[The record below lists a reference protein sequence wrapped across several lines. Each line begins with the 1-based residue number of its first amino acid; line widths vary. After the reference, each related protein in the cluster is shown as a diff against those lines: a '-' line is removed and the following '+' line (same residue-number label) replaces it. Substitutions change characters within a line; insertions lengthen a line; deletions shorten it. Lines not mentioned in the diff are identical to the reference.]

1 MVQRYQFDTSIWLDF
16 FENRSEPNLPK
27 SEWAHKL
34 VNKILKDNSIIL
46 FSDVNML
53 ELKAIGY
60 LSEEI
65 NNLLK
70 ELMPLLIF
78 IESTERQIGKAKDLG
93 LKRDIPKRD
102 ALHAL
107 IARDNKAILVA
118 LDNHFQKILDII
130 MSKKPKDLI

>member
-1 MVQRYQFDTSIWLDF
+1 MVQRYYFDTSIWLDF

>member
-1 MVQRYQFDTSIWLDF
+1 
-16 FENRSEPNLPK
+16 
-27 SEWAHKL
+27 
-34 VNKILKDNSIIL
+34 
-46 FSDVNML
+46 ML